1 MLSISRRRVLLSAL
15 AASLSGHALAQQVSG
30 ASYQI
35 DEQTLSAYLD
45 VLLPADD
52 LTPAAS
58 ALNVAGDLIDFASES
73 PQFGQF
79 LAVGTQWLNKTGRG
93 PFHTLSLSDQERVVK
108 WMSKADRDTLPGR
121 FFLLVRLTGVEFY
134 YSKPEVARA
143 FGLNTAPQP
152 AGYPPPW
159 Q

>member
-1 MLSISRRRVLLSAL
+1 MLSAL
-15 AASLSGHALAQQVSG
+15 AASLPGHTLAQQLSDAPG
-30 ASYQI
+30 RI
-35 DEQTLSAYLD
+35 DTKTFDAFLD

-58 ALNVAGDLIDFASES
+58 VLNVAGDLVQFASES
-73 PQFGQF
+73 PQFRQF
-79 LAVGTQWLNKTGRG
+79 LAVGTQWLNQTGRG
-93 PFHTLSLSDQERVVK
+93 PFHTLSLSDQERVVA
-108 WMSKADRDTLPGR
+108 WMSKADRNALPGR
-121 FFLLVRLTGVEFY
+121 FFLLVRLVGVEFY

-143 FGLNTAPQP
+143 FGLNPAPQP

>member
-1 MLSISRRRVLLSAL
+1 MLSMSRRQVLLGAI
-15 AASLSGHALAQQVSG
+15 AASLSGDALAQQVRETP
-30 ASYQI
+30 QPI
-35 DEQTLSAYLD
+35 DAQTLSAYLD

-58 ALNVAGDLIDFASES
+58 ALNIAGDLVEFARQA

-79 LAVGTQWLNKTGRG
+79 LALGTRWLNETGRG
-93 PFHTLSLSDQERVVK
+93 PFHSLSLSDQERVVA
-108 WMSKADRDTLPGR
+108 WMRSADRNTSPAR
-121 FFLLVRLTGVEFY
+121 FFLLVRLTGIEFY
-134 YSKPEVARA
+134 YSKPEVAVA

>member
-1 MLSISRRRVLLSAL
+1 MLSAL
-15 AASLSGHALAQQVSG
+15 AASLSGHALAQQLPG
-30 ASYQI
+30 ASERI
-35 DEQTLSAYLD
+35 DKQTLGAYLD

-58 ALNVAGDLIDFASES
+58 ALNVAEDLVQFASES
-73 PQFGQF
+73 PPFRQF
-79 LAVGTQWLNKTGRG
+79 LAVGTHWLNQTGRG
-93 PFHTLSLSDQERVVK
+93 PFHTLSLSDQERVVD

-121 FFLLVRLTGVEFY
+121 FFLLVRLIGVEFY

-143 FGLNTAPQP
+143 FGLNPAPQP